1 MSDNVTIATH
11 LGHAPALA
19 HNRRDPRVVLKEEH
33 IRLDGNF
40 EIWLDRDPKELYQEV
55 FGEALA
61 EFNQKQTRD
70 DRKIEDYYTHI
81 QKDKQ
86 RHPLYELII
95 GVYSKGEKGEI
106 VCSEEDSKV
115 ILRAF
120 LKDWEKRNPHLKL
133 CQIAYHADE
142 QSQTQSPHCH
152 IVFAPCATGY
162 ARGLQVQSS
171 LTKALNQQGFFSDGR
186 NSTEQMKWEASENQY
201 LGQLC
206 HSRGFYVLHPGE
218 KGTKHLETET
228 FKAVKKL
235 EETRTLSAELEKG
248 IAQKRDELDE
258 ITGRA
263 ETLRDKVSLQSIASK
278 VMEEKEFSEMVVEY
292 IPAKKKTLTKPAEPE
307 KVVMLADDFQA
318 LKRRA
323 QVSIW
328 LKRTLDEIR
337 AEGKR
342 FLDEL
347 NRNKKIQEL
356 RNIISNLEQEVRSAR
371 AESDIARA
379 ELEMVAS
386 ERDEII
392 DFMDGQTLRSGKTLW
407 QVFCDLFKKER
418 ELDYAEQEMHEIGG

>member
-33 IRLDGNF
+33 IRADGF
-40 EIWLDRDPKELYQEV
+40 HDMWLDRDPRELYRDL

-61 EFNQKQTRD
+61 EFNQKQKRD

-95 GVYSKGEKGEI
+95 GVYSKGEKGEV
-106 VCSEEDSKV
+106 VCSQEDSEV

-120 LKDWEKRNPHLKL
+120 LKNWKQRNPHLEL
-133 CQIAYHADE
+133 CQVAYHADE
-142 QSQTQSPHCH
+142 ESQSPHCH
-152 IVFAPCATGY
+152 IVFAPCASGY
-162 ARGLQVQSS
+162 ERGMKKQAS

-186 NSTEQMKWEASENQY
+186 SNTEQMKWEASENQY

-235 EETRTLSAELEKG
+235 EETRALSDELEKG

-371 AESDIARA
+371 AESDMARA

>member
-1 MSDNVTIATH
+1 MSENVTIATH

-19 HNRRDPRVVLKEEH
+19 HNRRDPRVVLKEDH
-33 IRLDGNF
+33 IRTDGTF
-40 EIWLDRDPKELYQEV
+40 EMWLDRDPRELYQEV
-55 FGEALA
+55 FGEAIK
-61 EFNQKQTRD
+61 EYNKEQKRD

-106 VCSEEDSKV
+106 ICSEEDSKV

-120 LKDWEKRNPHLKL
+120 MKDWKKRNPYLEL
-133 CQIAYHADE
+133 TQVAFHADE
-142 QSQTQSPHCH
+142 AGQCHCH
-152 IVFAPCATGY
+152 AVFAPV
-162 ARGLQVQSS
+162 GLYSKGLKKRVS
-171 LTKALNQQGFFSDGR
+171 LSRALNQQGFFSDGR
-186 NSTEQMKWEASENQY
+186 NNTEQIKWEASENQY

-235 EETRTLSAELEKG
+235 EETRALSAELEKG

>member
-1 MSDNVTIATH
+1 MSENVTIATH
-11 LGHAPALA
+11 LGHEPALA

-33 IRLDGNF
+33 IRADGF
-40 EIWLDRDPKELYQEV
+40 HAMWLDRDPKELYQDV

-70 DRKIEDYYTHI
+70 DRKIEDYYAHI

-95 GVYSKGEKGEI
+95 GVYSKGEKGEV
-106 VCSEEDSKV
+106 VCSREDSEI

-120 LKDWEKRNPHLKL
+120 LKNWKQRNPHLEL
-133 CQIAYHADE
+133 CQVAFHADE
-142 QSQTQSPHCH
+142 QSQSPHCH
-152 IVFAPCATGY
+152 VVFCPVATGY
-162 ARGLQVQSS
+162 KRGMEKQAS

-235 EETRTLSAELEKG
+235 EETRALSEELEKNLK
-248 IAQKRDELDE
+248 QKQEELDQ
-258 ITGRA
+258 ITARA
-263 ETLRDKVSLQSIASK
+263 ETLRDQVSLQTIASK
-278 VMEEKEFSEMVVEY
+278 VMEEKEFSDMVVER
-292 IPAKKKTLTKPAEPE
+292 IPAKKKTLTHPAEPA
-307 KVVMLADDFQA
+307 KVLVLADDFDA
-318 LKRRA
+318 VISRA
-323 QVSIW
+323 RTSTWIE
-328 LKRTLDEIR
+328 RTLSEITMR
-337 AEGKR
+337 GKMLLKGVDRNRKIAELQSKVDD
-342 FLDEL
+342 LQ
-347 NRNKKIQEL
+347 K
-356 RNIISNLEQEVRSAR
+356 EVWSAR
-371 AESDIARA
+371 SDCDVARA
-379 ELEMVAS
+379 ELETIAS

-392 DFMDGQTLRSGKTLW
+392 NFMDGQTLRSGKTLW

-418 ELDYAEQEMHEIGG
+418 ERDYAEQELHEIGG

>member
-1 MSDNVTIATH
+1 MSENVTIATH

-19 HNRRDPRVVLKEEH
+19 HNRRDPRVVLKEDH
-33 IRLDGNF
+33 IRTDGTF
-40 EIWLDRDPKELYQEV
+40 EMWLDRDPRELYQEV
-55 FGEALA
+55 FGEAIK
-61 EFNQKQTRD
+61 EYNKEQKRD

-106 VCSEEDSKV
+106 ICSEEDSKV

-120 LKDWEKRNPHLKL
+120 MKDWKKRNPYLAL
-133 CQIAYHADE
+133 TQVAFHADE
-142 QSQTQSPHCH
+142 AGQCHCH
-152 IVFAPCATGY
+152 AVFAPI
-162 ARGLQVQSS
+162 GLYSKGLKKRVS
-171 LTKALNQQGFFSDGR
+171 LSRALNQQGFFSDGR
-186 NSTEQMKWEASENQY
+186 NNTEKIKWEASENQY

-235 EETRTLSAELEKG
+235 EETRALSAELEKG

-258 ITGRA
+258 ITGRV

-278 VMEEKEFSEMVVEY
+278 VMEEKEFSDMAVEY

-371 AESDIARA
+371 AEGDIARA

-392 DFMDGQTLRSGKTLW
+392 DFMDGQTLRNGKTLW

>member
-33 IRLDGNF
+33 IRADGF
-40 EIWLDRDPKELYQEV
+40 HAMWLDRDPRELYQDL

-95 GVYSKGEKGEI
+95 GVYSKGEKGEV
-106 VCSEEDSKV
+106 VCSQEDSEV

-120 LKDWEKRNPHLKL
+120 LKNWKQRNPQLEL

-142 QSQTQSPHCH
+142 ESQSPHCH
-152 IVFAPCATGY
+152 IVFAPCASGY
-162 ARGLQVQSS
+162 ERGMKKQAS

-186 NSTEQMKWEASENQY
+186 SNTEQMKWEASENQY

-235 EETRTLSAELEKG
+235 EETRALSADLEKSLK
-248 IAQKRDELDE
+248 QKKEELDQV
-258 ITGRA
+258 TARA
-263 ETLRDKVSLQSIASK
+263 ETLRDQVSLQTIASK
-278 VMEEKEFSEMVVEY
+278 VMEEKEISEMAVEF

-307 KVVMLADDFQA
+307 KALLLADDYRA
-318 LKRRA
+318 LVARA
-323 QVSIW
+323 QTSSWIA
-328 LKRTLDEIR
+328 RTLSEITAR
-337 AEGKR
+337 GKMLLKGVDRNRKIAELQNKVED
-342 FLDEL
+342 LEKEVWNAKSEKEL
-347 NRNKKIQEL
+347 AY
-356 RNIISNLEQEVRSAR
+356 S
-371 AESDIARA
+371 

-392 DFMDGQTLRSGKTLW
+392 GFMDSQTLRSGKTLW

-418 ELDYAEQEMHEIGG
+418 ERDYAEQELHEIGG